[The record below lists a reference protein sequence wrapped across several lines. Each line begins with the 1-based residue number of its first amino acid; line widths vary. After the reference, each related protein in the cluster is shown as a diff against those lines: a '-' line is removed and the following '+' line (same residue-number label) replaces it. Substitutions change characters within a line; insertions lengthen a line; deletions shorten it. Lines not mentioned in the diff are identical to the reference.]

1 MNLVDINTFL
11 SRNPKIGEEKNVL
24 MDYQTLNVNQK
35 IVFERIESHYHN
47 MFEGR
52 QDEPLR
58 IIVMGT
64 AGTGKTYLIEAI
76 RCRLREMAG
85 ESKSPIAVLAL
96 TGVAAFNTEGI
107 TIHSGLS
114 ILIVNNANC
123 LDISGKRL
131 KQLQDKL
138 KDVSYVIIDEKS
150 IVSRRILAIID
161 KRLRQAFPEH
171 NNEPFGGSGI
181 AAYKQF
187 KEVYKLEIV
196 QRQSGNSKEQQNFR
210 NILLRLRNGESTIDD
225 WKILT
230 T

>member
-1 MNLVDINTFL
+1 
-11 SRNPKIGEEKNVL
+11 

-47 MFEGR
+47 TFEGR

-64 AGTGKTYLIEAI
+64 AGT
-76 RCRLREMAG
+76 
-85 ESKSPIAVLAL
+85 AVLAL

-138 KDVSYVIIDEKS
+138 KDVDYLFSD
-150 IVSRRILAIID
+150 
-161 KRLRQAFPEH
+161 
-171 NNEPFGGSGI
+171 FGQLPPVLDLPM
-181 AAYKQF
+181 YTDTK
-187 KEVYKLEIV
+187 
-196 QRQSGNSKEQQNFR
+196 
-210 NILLRLRNGESTIDD
+210 
-225 WKILT
+225 
-230 T
+230 

>member
-1 MNLVDINTFL
+1 MGHLYLRNLLYSSQPSSLPFKSEFVILNLNKEAPRWIRGTGKSEESYSVNNDSGSHINDEESEINDKEELFEEEEDEQDEYRLDWMFL
-11 SRNPKIGEEKNVL
+11 AEMGPKPNFDCSSDL
-24 MDYQTLNVNQK
+24 
-35 IVFERIESHYHN
+35 ESHYHN
-47 MFEGR
+47 TFEGR

-85 ESKSPIAVLAL
+85 GSKSPIAVLAL
-96 TGVAAFNTEGI
+96 TGVAAFNTENI

-138 KDVSYVIIDEKS
+138 KDVDYLFSD
-150 IVSRRILAIID
+150 
-161 KRLRQAFPEH
+161 
-171 NNEPFGGSGI
+171 FGQLPPVLDLPM
-181 AAYKQF
+181 YTDTK
-187 KEVYKLEIV
+187 
-196 QRQSGNSKEQQNFR
+196 
-210 NILLRLRNGESTIDD
+210 
-225 WKILT
+225 
-230 T
+230 